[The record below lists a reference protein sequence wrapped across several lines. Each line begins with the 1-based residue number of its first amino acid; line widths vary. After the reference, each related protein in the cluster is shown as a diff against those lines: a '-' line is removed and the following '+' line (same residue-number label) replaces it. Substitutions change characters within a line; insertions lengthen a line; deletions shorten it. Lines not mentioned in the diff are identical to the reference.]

1 MERRTII
8 TVLRTTR
15 FVISPRG
22 GGGGGGGGVARK
34 TVCTLSSNIVQLN

>member
-1 MERRTII
+1 MERKTII

-15 FVISPRG
+15 FVISPR
-22 GGGGGGGGVARK
+22 GGGGGGGVARK